1 MKHWLTAS
9 ILSLGLSWTCLPLQA
24 SEIPSLSLKISY
36 AMAGTP
42 LPGQGNAQDLWDR
55 IRAGFQLPE
64 SNYELTR
71 VHEQWFANHP
81 GHLERT
87 AERSRIYLYHI
98 VDEVQKR
105 GMPMEIALLPM
116 IESAF
121 NPMAQSP
128 QKASGIWQFIPS
140 TGKVFGLRQNGW
152 YDGRRDVVEATKAA
166 LDYLEKLHGM
176 FGDWELA
183 LAAYNCGE
191 GCVQR
196 AMARSGGKDFASL
209 RLPTE
214 TRHYVPKLVAVRNVV
229 LDPVNYG
236 IQLDPMANEPYFMP
250 VNLKRPIEARTAARL
265 AEMSM
270 DEFAA
275 LNPGFQRR
283 VIHTDTRG
291 VLLLPTDR
299 VETFQFNLHRLGLD
313 KGTLQPYTAQKGE
326 SVAKIAQ
333 KFNVTVEWLKEHNP
347 IKPFRGK
354 FTKTQELVVPKVATS
369 KAPAKAQVSVKAVKQ
384 PVALRKHT
392 VRKGETLVKLARLY
406 DVEVADI
413 QRLNGVG
420 DLIKPGMEL
429 DIPTSA
435 AG

>member
-9 ILSLGLSWTCLPLQA
+9 ILTLGLTSLSVCVQA
-24 SEIPSLSLKISY
+24 ADVPSPSLKISY

-42 LPGQGNAQDLWDR
+42 LPSQGSGQDLWDR
-55 IRAGFQLPE
+55 IRTGFSLPE
-64 SNYELTR
+64 SNPDLIK
-71 VHEQWFANHP
+71 VHERWFADHP
-81 GHLERT
+81 SHLERS
-87 AERSRIYLYHI
+87 AERSRLYLYHI
-98 VDEVQKR
+98 AEEVEKR

-140 TGKVFGLRQNGW
+140 TGKVYGLRQNGW
-152 YDGRRDVVEATKAA
+152 YDGRRDVVEATQAA
-166 LDYLEKLHGM
+166 LDYLQKLHDM

-196 AMARSGGKDFASL
+196 AQARSGSKDFASL
-209 RLPTE
+209 KLPTE
-214 TRHYVPKLVAVRNVV
+214 TRHYVPKLVALRNIV
-229 LDPVNYG
+229 LDPESFG

-250 VNLKRPIEARTAARL
+250 VSLKRPIEARTAARL

-283 VIHTDTRG
+283 VIHTDSRG
-291 VLLLPTDR
+291 VLLLPADR
-299 VETFQFNLHRLGLD
+299 VETFQFNLHRQGLE
-313 KGTLQPYTAQKGE
+313 KGSLQPYAARKGE
-326 SVAKIAQ
+326 SVARIAAQ
-333 KFNVTVEWLKEHNP
+333 FNISVEWLKEHNP
-347 IKPFRGK
+347 IKPSRGK
-354 FTKTQELVVPKVATS
+354 LTKTQELVVPKVAAAS
-369 KAPAKAQVSVKAVKQ
+369 LPPKARVSAKNGKQ
-384 PVALRKHT
+384 PIALRKHK
-392 VRKGETLVKLARLY
+392 VRKGETLVKLARHY
-406 DVEVADI
+406 KVQVSDI
-413 QRLNGVG
+413 RRLN
-420 DLIKPGMEL
+420 DITDHIKPGMEL
-429 DIPTSA
+429 DIPASA